1 MTLSAGWGLGLV
13 LNQYATST
21 FPIMHLICLPKI
33 LHNLCFSFLFCI
45 IAIPRELE
53 NNAYAKFSGRGSGG
67 WADEVHY
74 GKCGSGSVEDEKFL
88 KYLTF
93 FRATLSILLPCL
105 GHYLVLKPYIGIP
118 KEQIHIIVIAFV
130 YLE

>member
-1 MTLSAGWGLGLV
+1 MGVGVGTL
-13 LNQYATST
+13 
-21 FPIMHLICLPKI
+21 PIRQIHISHNAPHLPPKI
-33 LHNLCFSFLFCI
+33 LRNLCFSFLFCI
-45 IAIPRELE
+45 IAIPREIE
-53 NNAYAKFSGRGSGG
+53 NNAYAKFCGEEGGG
-67 WADEVHY
+67 WENEMHY

-88 KYLTF
+88 KYITL

-105 GHYLVLKPYIGIP
+105 GSCLVLKPYIGIP